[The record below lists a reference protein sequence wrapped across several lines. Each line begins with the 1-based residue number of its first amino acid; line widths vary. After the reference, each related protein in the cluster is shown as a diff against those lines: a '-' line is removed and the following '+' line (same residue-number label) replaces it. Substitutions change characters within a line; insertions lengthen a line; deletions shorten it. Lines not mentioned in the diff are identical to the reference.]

1 MVRAVW
7 STSSARRKFIGSVI
21 LCAATSAVLLACSSS
36 TDDGGTSGT
45 ADAGADRRLPG
56 PIHPAASCPVTIETP
71 ELLPGTH
78 VPEGTVITYNSN
90 PPSSGPH
97 YPVWAN
103 FQEYMAPLDEG
114 YLVHSLEH
122 GAIARL
128 YKCDPTTDAC
138 KVTIDSLRKIR
149 DAMPTD
155 PMCDPAIRV
164 RFVIAPFPKLDTPVA
179 AVAWGITYKADCV
192 DVPTLTAFA
201 KDNYARST
209 ENICAPGRSF

>member
-1 MVRAVW
+1 MVRAV
-7 STSSARRKFIGSVI
+7 SNPLRASGMLFSGFG
-21 LCAATSAVLLACSSS
+21 LAVTVLGLACSSS
-36 TDDGGTSGT
+36 STDGASTAADG
-45 ADAGADRRLPG
+45 GADRRMPG

-71 ELLPGTH
+71 ELIAAAH

-90 PPSSGPH
+90 PPCSGPH
-97 YPVWAN
+97 YSAWAN
-103 FQEYMAPLDEG
+103 FQEYSAPLDEG

-122 GAIARL
+122 GAIALL
-128 YKCDPTTDAC
+128 YKCDPATDAC

-164 RFVIAPFPKLDTPVA
+164 RVVIAPFPKLDAPIA
-179 AVAWGITYKADCV
+179 AAAWGITYKADCV
-192 DVPTLTAFA
+192 DVPTLTQFA

-209 ENICAPGRSF
+209 ENICAPGRAF